1 MACSGAVGVVLVI
14 VGRLTWAHYK
24 SIASVVCNILLQL
37 FDRAMVGW
45 EPFVGWSDLRS
56 FIVAPVS
63 ILLIYMFVKGVQ
75 AAARVGHLQA

>member
-14 VGRLTWAHYK
+14 VGRLTRTHYK
-24 SIASVVCNILLQL
+24 PIASAVCSILLQL

-45 EPFVGWSDLRS
+45 EPFVGSSDLRP
-56 FIVAPVS
+56 FVVAPVS
-63 ILLIYMFVKGVQ
+63 ILLVYMLVKGVQ